1 VGLQLL
7 QAEEHHRRNRGKS
20 PAAGDVWLWVAIAI
34 LCVVYYVS
42 FAFGLATSLTT
53 TASIIVVTI
62 CPFILIIFLL
72 GLWAWWLALILNA
85 VLYGGL
91 AFWIAQRRLVYKRA
105 HQISK

>member
-1 VGLQLL
+1 MK
-7 QAEEHHRRNRGKS
+7 RW
-20 PAAGDVWLWVAIAI
+20 PIIAASIAGAIMGF
-34 LCVVYYVS
+34 LCVVYVS

-53 TASIIVVTI
+53 TATIIVVTI

-72 GLWAWWLALILNA
+72 GLWAWWLVLILNA

-91 AFWIAQRRLVYKRA
+91 AFWIARRRLAYKRA